1 MVASVMPLM
10 AQNWYPMFG
19 IIQKVD
25 GRSRLSTTILEL
37 HESVI
42 GTLLLCVAVVD
53 VGTTCKG
60 ALSAY
65 FLCNILVRAP
75 RIQPLLLLQIIE
87 YLTHRHILPCSS
99 MPSNSALCVSL
110 HPLTRS
116 FIPHRFQ
123 IPNMNWMLY
132 LL

>member
-1 MVASVMPLM
+1 MVPSVMPLM
-10 AQNWYPMFG
+10 AQSWYPTFG
-19 IIQKVD
+19 IITKVD
-25 GRSRLSTTILEL
+25 GISRLGKTLLSL

-42 GTLLLCVAVVD
+42 GTPPLCVAVAEVE
-53 VGTTCKG
+53 TTCKG

-65 FLCNILVRAP
+65 FVCNRLVRAP
-75 RIQPLLLLQIIE
+75 RIQPLLLLQITE

-99 MPSNSALCVSL
+99 VTSNSALCVSS

-116 FIPHRFQ
+116 RIPHGCQ
-123 IPNMNWMLY
+123 IPHMNWMLC